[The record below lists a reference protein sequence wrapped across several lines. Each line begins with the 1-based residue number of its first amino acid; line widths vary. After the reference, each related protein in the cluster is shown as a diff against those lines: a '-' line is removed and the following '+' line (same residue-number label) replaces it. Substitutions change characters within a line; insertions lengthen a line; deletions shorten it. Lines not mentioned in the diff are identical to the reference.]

1 MTFYHH
7 RLDRESTVK
16 ARLLVRPL
24 TVLTFSEC
32 CSTFAVKPWKVT
44 KVFHI
49 VQKSVTKNFIWDW
62 HFCLTSLNWVIGLKC
77 AIIDSWFQVIYRSL
91 ISSGFLYREIF
102 HCDSFFLP
110 PFDPYFWLFLANSG
124 RIVSVTFEVDYS
136 SLFLLSLFLKK
147 FLFELLSSHFKFQNS
162 IIRMESLL
170 KVL

>member
-102 HCDSFFLP
+102 HCDSFFCPLLTRT
-110 PFDPYFWLFLANSG
+110 FGYSLRIQVGLFRWLLRWTIRVSFYWVFFWNLFWVAFKS
-124 RIVSVTFEVDYS
+124 F
-136 SLFLLSLFLKK
+136 KK
-147 FLFELLSSHFKFQNS
+147 GF
-162 IIRMESLL
+162 
-170 KVL
+170 